1 MFHIVLGI
9 VLGYLA
15 GMVTPSLAR
24 KLHAIISKEATK
36 GVSLV
41 DGEIRAAEADIKK
54 KL

>member
-15 GMVTPSLAR
+15 GCVTPSIAR
-24 KLHAIISKEATK
+24 KLHAILSGEAK
-36 GVSLV
+36 KVGGYVSAEV
-41 DGEIRAAEADIKK
+41 DKAEK